1 MFRFLQDNWDM
12 LALGAIGAIGAVL
25 GVIHD
30 DKRKNKREDA
40 RDKAKYIYETHAKK
54 ED

>member
-1 MFRFLQDNWDM
+1 MFRFLQNNWDM
-12 LALGAIGAIGAVL
+12 LALGVIGAAGAVL

-40 RDKAKYIYETHAKK
+40 IDKAKYIYESHVNK